1 MKLNMNTAKH
11 ISDLLKTIRTNEIHY
26 TETEKKDKT
35 RKSNYVQYTLKQLR
49 GTKVKGDPLDPYML
63 VYKANRA
70 KQIIKVLQY
79 NVEKS
84 RLDIL
89 A

>member
-1 MKLNMNTAKH
+1 MKLNVNTAKH
-11 ISDLLKTIRTNEIHY
+11 ISDLLRTIRTNAIHH
-26 TETEKKDKT
+26 TEVEKKDKT
-35 RKSNYVQYTLKQLR
+35 RKSNYVQHLQQLR

-79 NVEKS
+79 SVEKS